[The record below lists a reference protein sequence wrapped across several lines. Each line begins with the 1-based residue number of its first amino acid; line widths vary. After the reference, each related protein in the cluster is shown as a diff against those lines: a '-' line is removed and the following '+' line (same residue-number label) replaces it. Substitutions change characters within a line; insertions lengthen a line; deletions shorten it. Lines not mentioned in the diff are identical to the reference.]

1 MNKVNIFININNYD
15 NITFMETWEVT
26 LLVIGIVFGTILLF
40 AITDVTFILSF
51 RSIFKKHN
59 AALGLMLH
67 VKYDNTKK
75 LIDCLNKNQV
85 NVPYR
90 YIEVVNRIKTESFAN
105 QESQDCLN
113 ARNDLTY
120 LRNELV
126 LLTNSNEALS
136 KNMELKR
143 AKDAIVEM
151 DSNYRKLIA
160 MYNAD
165 VLGYNYWINFLPAKY
180 IKYIFKLKEKQIIS

>member
-1 MNKVNIFININNYD
+1 MC
-15 NITFMETWEVT
+15 FMEAWQIAVLT
-26 LLVIGIVFGTILLF
+26 IGIILGTEVLFILVD
-40 AITDVTFILSF
+40 AIFVLSF

-75 LIDCLNKNQV
+75 LIECLNKNKVEVPRRYYEALDRIQV
-85 NVPYR
+85 S
-90 YIEVVNRIKTESFAN
+90 SFMN
-105 QESQDCLN
+105 QDLPECLQ
-113 ARNDLTY
+113 ARNDLAY

-126 LLTNSNEALS
+126 MLTNSSDALS
-136 KNMELKR
+136 KNLELKR

-151 DSNYRKLIA
+151 DANYRTLIA

-165 VLGYNYWINFLPAKY
+165 VLGYNYWINFLPTKY
-180 IKYIFKLKEKQIIS
+180 LKYIFKLKEKQIIS

>member
-1 MNKVNIFININNYD
+1 
-15 NITFMETWEVT
+15 MEGWELA
-26 LLVIGIVFGTILLF
+26 LLIIGIVFGTGLLF
-40 AITDVTFILSF
+40 IAVDVTFIL
-51 RSIFKKHN
+51 IFKKIFAKHN

-75 LIDCLNKNQV
+75 LIDCLNKN
-85 NVPYR
+85 NVHIPYK
-90 YIEVVNRIKTESFAN
+90 YIETINNIKTESFIN
-105 QESQDCLN
+105 QELPECLD
-113 ARNDLTY
+113 ARNDLAY

-126 LLTNSNEALS
+126 LLTNSSDALS
-136 KNMELKR
+136 KNLELKR

-151 DSNYRKLIA
+151 DANYRTLVA

-165 VLGYNYWINFLPAKY
+165 VLGYNYWINFLPTKY

>member
-1 MNKVNIFININNYD
+1 
-15 NITFMETWEVT
+15 MEIPTRYYEV
-26 LLVIGIVFGTILLF
+26 
-40 AITDVTFILSF
+40 A
-51 RSIFKKHN
+51 
-59 AALGLMLH
+59 
-67 VKYDNTKK
+67 
-75 LIDCLNKNQV
+75 
-85 NVPYR
+85 
-90 YIEVVNRIKTESFAN
+90 NRIQTESFNN
-105 QESQDCLN
+105 QELPACLE

-126 LLTNSNEALS
+126 MLTNSSEALS
-136 KNMELKR
+136 KNLELKR

-151 DSNYRKLIA
+151 DANYRTLVA

>member
-1 MNKVNIFININNYD
+1 
-15 NITFMETWEVT
+15 MEAWEVT
-26 LLVIGIVFGTILLF
+26 LLIIGIIFGSMILFIAL
-40 AITDVTFILSF
+40 DVTFILTF

-75 LIDCLNKNQV
+75 LVDCLNKNKYH
-85 NVPYR
+85 VPYK
-90 YIEVVNRIKTESFAN
+90 YIEILNRIKTESFMN
-105 QESQDCLN
+105 QELPECLE
-113 ARNDLTY
+113 ARNDLAY

-126 LLTNSNEALS
+126 LLINSDPALS
-136 KNMELKR
+136 KNLELKR
-143 AKDAIVEM
+143 AKDAITEM
-151 DSNYRKLIA
+151 DTNYRTLVA

-165 VLGYNYWINFLPAKY
+165 VLGYNYWINFLPTKY

>member
-1 MNKVNIFININNYD
+1 
-15 NITFMETWEVT
+15 MEAWEVT
-26 LLVIGIVFGTILLF
+26 LLVIGIVFGTAILF
-40 AITDVTFILSF
+40 IAVDVIFIVSF
-51 RSIFKKHN
+51 KRIFEKHN

-75 LIDCLNKNQV
+75 LIECLKKNKV
-85 NVPYR
+85 EVPER
-90 YIEVVNRIKTESFAN
+90 YLEVVGRIQTESFSN
-105 QESQDCLN
+105 QELPECLE
-113 ARNDLTY
+113 ARNDLAY

-126 LLTNSNEALS
+126 MLSTSTVELS
-136 KNMELKR
+136 KNLELKR

-151 DSNYRKLIA
+151 DANYRTLVA

-165 VLGYNYWINFLPAKY
+165 VLGYNYWINFLPTKY

>member
-1 MNKVNIFININNYD
+1 
-15 NITFMETWEVT
+15 MEAWEIT
-26 LLVIGIVFGTILLF
+26 LLVIGITLAIMILF
-40 AITDVTFILSF
+40 IITDVTFILSF

-85 NVPYR
+85 TVPYR
-90 YIEVVNRIKTESFAN
+90 YIEVVNRIKTESFSN
-105 QESQDCLN
+105 QESSDCLQ
-113 ARNDLTY
+113 AREDLTY

-126 LLTNSNEALS
+126 LLTNSSENLA

-151 DSNYRKLIA
+151 DANYRKLIA

-165 VLGYNYWINFLPAKY
+165 VLGYNYWINFLPTKY

>member
-1 MNKVNIFININNYD
+1 MAD
-15 NITFMETWEVT
+15 WELA
-26 LLVIGIVFGTILLF
+26 LLIIGIVLGVAFLF
-40 AITDVTFILSF
+40 LATDVIFILSF
-51 RSIFKKHN
+51 RKIFKKHN

-75 LIDCLNKNQV
+75 LVDCLNKNNV
-85 NVPYR
+85 HVPYR
-90 YIEVVNRIKTESFAN
+90 YIEVINRIKTESFAN
-105 QESQDCLN
+105 QELPECLE
-113 ARNDLTY
+113 ARNDLAY

-126 LLTNSNEALS
+126 LLTNSSEALS
-136 KNMELKR
+136 KNLELKR

-151 DSNYRKLIA
+151 DANYRTLVA

-165 VLGYNYWINFLPAKY
+165 VLGYNYWINFLPTKY

>member
-1 MNKVNIFININNYD
+1 MKVNIFININNYD
-15 NITFMETWEVT
+15 NITKMESWEIA
-26 LLVIGIVFGTILLF
+26 LLIIGIVFGTAFLF
-40 AITDVTFILSF
+40 IATDVTFILIF
-51 RSIFKKHN
+51 RKIFKKHN

-75 LIDCLNKNQV
+75 LVDCLNKNKV
-85 NVPYR
+85 NVPYK
-90 YIEVVNRIKTESFAN
+90 YIEVINRIKTESFIN
-105 QESQDCLN
+105 QELPECLD

-126 LLTNSNEALS
+126 LLTNSSEALS
-136 KNMELKR
+136 KNLELKR

-151 DSNYRKLIA
+151 DANYRTLVA

-165 VLGYNYWINFLPAKY
+165 VLGYNYWINFLPTKY
-180 IKYIFKLKEKQIIS
+180 IKHIFKLKEKQIIS

>member
-1 MNKVNIFININNYD
+1 
-15 NITFMETWEVT
+15 MENWELA
-26 LLVIGIVFGTILLF
+26 LLIIGIVFGTAFLF
-40 AITDVTFILSF
+40 IATDVTFILIF
-51 RSIFKKHN
+51 RKIFKKHN

-75 LIDCLNKNQV
+75 LVDCLNKNKV
-85 NVPYR
+85 NVPYK
-90 YIEVVNRIKTESFAN
+90 YIEVINRIKTESFIN
-105 QESQDCLN
+105 QELPECLD

-126 LLTNSNEALS
+126 LLTNSSEALS
-136 KNMELKR
+136 KNLELKR

-151 DSNYRKLIA
+151 DANYRTLVA

-165 VLGYNYWINFLPAKY
+165 VLGYNYWINFLPTKY

>member
-1 MNKVNIFININNYD
+1 
-15 NITFMETWEVT
+15 
-26 LLVIGIVFGTILLF
+26 
-40 AITDVTFILSF
+40 
-51 RSIFKKHN
+51 
-59 AALGLMLH
+59 MLH

-75 LIDCLNKNQV
+75 LIDCLNKNKV
-85 NVPYR
+85 HVPYK
-90 YIEVVNRIKTESFAN
+90 YIEVINRIKTESFAN
-105 QESQDCLN
+105 QELPECLE

-126 LLTNSNEALS
+126 LLTNSSEALA
-136 KNMELKR
+136 KNLELKR

-151 DSNYRKLIA
+151 DANYRTLVA

-165 VLGYNYWINFLPAKY
+165 VLGYNYWINFLPTKY

>member
-1 MNKVNIFININNYD
+1 MAP
-15 NITFMETWEVT
+15 WEIT
-26 LLVIGIVFGTILLF
+26 LLVIGIVFGTAFLF
-40 AITDVTFILSF
+40 IATDVTFILIF
-51 RSIFKKHN
+51 KKIFKKHN

-75 LIDCLNKNQV
+75 LVDCLNKNKV
-85 NVPYR
+85 NVPYK
-90 YIEVVNRIKTESFAN
+90 YIEVINRIKTESFIN
-105 QESQDCLN
+105 QELPECLN

-126 LLTNSNEALS
+126 LLTNSSEALS
-136 KNMELKR
+136 KNLELKR

-151 DSNYRKLIA
+151 DANYRTLVA

-165 VLGYNYWINFLPAKY
+165 VLGYNYWINFLPTKY